1 MFLCAGR
8 PHYRLYTIHHIPSL
22 KCLDCT
28 KIKRTERQ
36 RATRLFQSA
45 AGAAL
50 ENDVQQQISS
60 DVKTFTPG
68 ESTDGMTVLTLFTV
82 EEREAIRLL
91 LANATSVQ
99 EVEAIENSV
108 QRGVLPELLR
118 SNTQEPANK
127 RLKVV

>member
-1 MFLCAGR
+1 
-8 PHYRLYTIHHIPSL
+8 LYTIHHIPSL